1 MTLIRFFVSIL
12 IFSIY
17 TFKVY
22 GNDASSFQIEG
33 ISIGDSALNFL
44 NRSEII
50 KQTKKNSSQYSHL
63 KNPNEFGEIYILD
76 NDKFE
81 IYDGI
86 SFFVK
91 QSDAN
96 FEIRMLRG
104 LIWLDIKPCLAK
116 RDEIKQEIESVIE
129 NFEKAEN
136 TFKSNIDKLLESKMY
151 NINYYLSSG
160 DLITIQCSDW
170 SERMQKEFNYTSGL
184 SVAISTKDFDDWI
197 RNY

>member
-1 MTLIRFFVSIL
+1 MILIRCLVSII

-44 NRSEII
+44 SRSEIM
-50 KQTKKNSSQYSHL
+50 KQTKENTKHYLHL
-63 KNPNEFGEIYILD
+63 KKPNEFGEVYILD
-76 NDKFE
+76 NDKFD
-81 IYDGI
+81 IYDGL

-91 QSDAN
+91 QNDNN

-104 LIWLDIKPCLAK
+104 LIWQDINSCLSQREK
-116 RDEIKQEIESVIE
+116 IRNEIEGVIE
-129 NFEKAEN
+129 NFEKEEK
-136 TFKSNIDKLLESKMY
+136 TFNANQDELSESKMY
-151 NINYYLSSG
+151 TINYYLPS
-160 DLITIQCSDW
+160 DDVITLQCSDW
-170 SERMQKEFNYTSGL
+170 SERMKKEYNYTSGL
-184 SVAISTKDFDDWI
+184 TVAISAKDFDDWI

>member
-1 MTLIRFFVSIL
+1 MTLIRCLVSIV

-22 GNDASSFQIEG
+22 GNDVSSFQIEG

-44 NRSEII
+44 SRSEII
-50 KQTKKNSSQYSHL
+50 KQTKKNSSQYSNL
-63 KNPNEFGEIYILD
+63 KRPNEFGEIYILE
-76 NDKFE
+76 NGKFDV
-81 IYDGI
+81 YDGL
-86 SFFVK
+86 SMFVK
-91 QSDAN
+91 QGDPN

-104 LIWLDIKPCLAK
+104 LIWLDIKSCLSK
-116 RDEIKQEIESVIE
+116 RDGIKQEIESVIE
-129 NFEKAEN
+129 NFEKVEN
-136 TFKSNIDKLLESKMY
+136 TFNSNRDELLESKMY

-170 SERMQKEFNYTSGL
+170 SERMQKEFNYSSGL
-184 SVAISTKDFDDWI
+184 SVAISTKDFDEWI